1 MKKMIVTLVAM
12 MAVTFSFAE
21 TNSNNVD
28 RRFDMSCNMDR
39 SSCLGRGSGRS
50 SRNHPRQLQQRT
62 EITGFRKRS
71 YPETHGSPGRKE
83 GRSEDE
89 ERAEQGAVWSLH
101 AHHAEHPAQQT
112 TVRKE

>member
-39 SSCLGRGSGRS
+39 LSEVLALDEDQLEAVETIHNNFNSELNSLASVRG
-50 SRNHPRQLQQRT
+50 PIQR
-62 EITGFRKRS
+62 
-71 YPETHGSPGRKE
+71 HLVHQ
-83 GRSEDE
+83 
-89 ERAEQGAVWSLH
+89 A
-101 AHHAEHPAQQT
+101 
-112 TVRKE
+112 VRKDASKMKNVLNEKQFGLYMRIMLNTLRNRHL

>member
-39 SSCLGRGSGRS
+39 LSEVLALDEDQAEAVETIHNDFNSELNSLASVRG
-50 SRNHPRQLQQRT
+50 PIQR
-62 EITGFRKRS
+62 
-71 YPETHGSPGRKE
+71 HLVHQ
-83 GRSEDE
+83 
-89 ERAEQGAVWSLH
+89 A
-101 AHHAEHPAQQT
+101 
-112 TVRKE
+112 VRKEAQKMKNVLNKEQFGLYMRIMLNTLRNRQL

>member
-39 SSCLGRGSGRS
+39 LSEVLALDEDQAEAVETIHDNFNNELKSLASLRG
-50 SRNHPRQLQQRT
+50 PIQR
-62 EITGFRKRS
+62 
-71 YPETHGSPGRKE
+71 HMVHQ
-83 GRSEDE
+83 
-89 ERAEQGAVWSLH
+89 A
-101 AHHAEHPAQQT
+101 
-112 TVRKE
+112 VRKEAQKMKNALNKEQFGLYMRIMLNTLRNRQL

>member
-39 SSCLGRGSGRS
+39 LSEVLALDEDQAEAVETIHNNFNSELNSLASVRG
-50 SRNHPRQLQQRT
+50 PIQR
-62 EITGFRKRS
+62 
-71 YPETHGSPGRKE
+71 HLVHQ
-83 GRSEDE
+83 
-89 ERAEQGAVWSLH
+89 A
-101 AHHAEHPAQQT
+101 
-112 TVRKE
+112 VRKEAQKMKNVLNKEQFGLYMRIMLNTLRNRQL

>member
-39 SSCLGRGSGRS
+39 LSEVLALDEDQAEAVETIHDNFNNELKSLASVRG
-50 SRNHPRQLQQRT
+50 PIQR
-62 EITGFRKRS
+62 
-71 YPETHGSPGRKE
+71 HMVH
-83 GRSEDE
+83 
-89 ERAEQGAVWSLH
+89 Q
-101 AHHAEHPAQQT
+101 
-112 TVRKE
+112 TVRKDAQKMKNVLNKEQFGLYMRIMLNTLRNRQL

>member
-39 SSCLGRGSGRS
+39 LSEVLALDEDQAEAVETIHNNFNTELQSLASVRGPIQRHLVHQAVRKDAQKMKSVLNEKQFGLYMRIMLNTL
-50 SRNHPRQLQQRT
+50 RNRQL
-62 EITGFRKRS
+62 
-71 YPETHGSPGRKE
+71 
-83 GRSEDE
+83 
-89 ERAEQGAVWSLH
+89 
-101 AHHAEHPAQQT
+101 
-112 TVRKE
+112 

>member
-39 SSCLGRGSGRS
+39 LSEVLALDEDQAEAVETIHDNFNNELKSLASVRGPIQRHMVHQAVMKDAQKMKNVLNKEQFGLYMRIMLNTL
-50 SRNHPRQLQQRT
+50 RNRQL
-62 EITGFRKRS
+62 
-71 YPETHGSPGRKE
+71 
-83 GRSEDE
+83 
-89 ERAEQGAVWSLH
+89 
-101 AHHAEHPAQQT
+101 
-112 TVRKE
+112 

>member
-39 SSCLGRGSGRS
+39 LAEVLALDEDQAEAVETIHDNFNNELKSLASVRGPIQRHMVHQAVRKDAQKMKNVLNKEQFGLYMRIMLNTL
-50 SRNHPRQLQQRT
+50 RNRQL
-62 EITGFRKRS
+62 
-71 YPETHGSPGRKE
+71 
-83 GRSEDE
+83 
-89 ERAEQGAVWSLH
+89 
-101 AHHAEHPAQQT
+101 
-112 TVRKE
+112 